1 MKILLQ
7 VPSNPEQWKM
17 MATEFHTRW
26 NLPNCI
32 GVIDGKHIQI
42 KAPNQGSEYYN
53 YLGYQSI
60 ILLAL
65 VDANYCITYFDVGTN
80 GRAGNASVFRESTLY
95 RGLEKN
101 ELGVPGPRPLPSC
114 NDPIPFFIVGD
125 DAFPLKP
132 YLLKPYPT
140 KRMGD
145 MASMEQERRTERIFN
160 YRLSRA
166 RRISEN
172 VFGILAA
179 RFGVFR
185 GAIHLSPDNA
195 VIITKAC
202 LALHNFCQ
210 RQRDKYFVPLSLVDQ
225 ENPVSHEMIPGEWRG
240 NTSNHLANITQQSGN
255 RNAANARWVRDK
267 VKEYVNGVGKVS
279 WQECIVFGN
288 KK

>member
-1 MKILLQ
+1 MTIVLQ
-7 VPSNPEQWKM
+7 VPSTAEQWKRV
-17 MATEFHTRW
+17 AEEFQTKW
-26 NLPNCI
+26 NLPHCI
-32 GVIDGKHIQI
+32 GAINGKHIQI

-65 VDANYCITYFDVGTN
+65 VDAHYCITYFDVGTN
-80 GRAGNASVFRESTLY
+80 GRAGDASVFRESTLY
-95 RGLEKN
+95 RGLERN
-101 ELGVPGPRPLPSC
+101 ELGIPDPRPLPSSS
-114 NDPIPFFIVGD
+114 DPLPFFIVGD

-132 YLLKPYPT
+132 YLLKPYPA

-145 MASMEQERRTERIFN
+145 MTSMEQERRKERIFN
-160 YRLSRA
+160 YHLSRA

-172 VFGILAA
+172 VFGILTA

-185 GAIHLSPDNA
+185 TAIHLSPDNA

-210 RQRDKYFVPLSLVDQ
+210 RQRDKHFVPLSLVDQ
-225 ENPVSHEMIPGEWRG
+225 EDPVSHEMVPGEWRR
-240 NTSNHLANITQQSGN
+240 NTCNHLGNIIQQSGN

-279 WQECIVFGN
+279 WQEGLVFGN
-288 KK
+288 KR

>member
-1 MKILLQ
+1 
-7 VPSNPEQWKM
+7 M
-17 MATEFHTRW
+17 MAAEFHTRW

-32 GVIDGKHIQI
+32 GAIDGKHIQI

-80 GRAGNASVFRESTLY
+80 GRAGDASVFRESALY
-95 RGLEKN
+95 RGLERN

-185 GAIHLSPDNA
+185 AAIHLSPDNA

-210 RQRDKYFVPLSLVDQ
+210 RQRDKHFVPLSLVDQ

-288 KK
+288 K

>member
-1 MKILLQ
+1 MTILLQ
-7 VPSNPEQWKM
+7 VPSNAEQWKM
-17 MATEFHTRW
+17 MAAEFHTCW

-32 GVIDGKHIQI
+32 GAIDGKHIQI

-65 VDANYCITYFDVGTN
+65 VDANYCITYFDIGTN
-80 GRAGNASVFRESTLY
+80 GRAGDASVFRESTLY

-101 ELGVPGPRPLPSC
+101 ELGVPGLRPLSSC

-125 DAFPLKP
+125 AAFPLKP
-132 YLLKPYPT
+132 YFLKPYPA

-145 MASMEQERRTERIFN
+145 MASMEQVRRTERIFN

-185 GAIHLSPDNA
+185 AAIHLSPDNA
-195 VIITKAC
+195 VIITKTC

-210 RQRDKYFVPLSLVDQ
+210 RQREKHFVPLSLVDQ

-240 NTSNHLANITQQSGN
+240 NTSNHLANITQQGGN

-279 WQECIVFGN
+279 WQECLVFGN
-288 KK
+288 K

>member
-1 MKILLQ
+1 MQ
-7 VPSNPEQWKM
+7 VPSSAEQWTRL
-17 MATEFHTRW
+17 AADFYNRW

-32 GVIDGKHIQI
+32 GAIDGKHIQI
-42 KAPNQGSEYYN
+42 KAPNQGSEYFN
-53 YLGYQSI
+53 YMGFQSI

-80 GRAGNASVFRESTLY
+80 GRAGDASVFRESSLGK
-95 RGLEKN
+95 RLERN
-101 ELGVPGPRPLPSC
+101 ELGIPGPRPLPSS
-114 NDPIPFFIVGD
+114 NDPLPFFIVGD

-132 YLLKPYPT
+132 YLLKPYPA
-140 KRMGD
+140 KKIGD
-145 MASMEQERRTERIFN
+145 MADLEQERRMERIFN

-185 GAIHLSPDNA
+185 TPIHLSPDNA
-195 VIITKAC
+195 VIVTKAC

-210 RQRDKYFVPLSLVDQ
+210 RQKDKNFVPPSLIDN
-225 ENPVSHEMIPGEWRG
+225 EDPVSHIMVPGEWRR
-240 NTSNHLANITQQSGN
+240 NTNNHLANIVQQSGN

-267 VKEYVNGVGKVS
+267 LKEYVNGVGKVP
-279 WQECIVFGN
+279 WQEGIVFG
-288 KK
+288 KRK